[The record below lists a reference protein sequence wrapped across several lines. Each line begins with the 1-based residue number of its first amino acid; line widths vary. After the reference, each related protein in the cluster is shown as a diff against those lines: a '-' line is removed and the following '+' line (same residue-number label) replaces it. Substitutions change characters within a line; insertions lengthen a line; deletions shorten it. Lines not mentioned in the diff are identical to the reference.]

1 DAADSLGLLLNH
13 CGYDVQVAYTGVEAL
28 KIAAYHHPQ
37 IVFAELVLPDVDT
50 ALFAARLRRQAMLV
64 AVTVLD
70 DAKYRQWAMA
80 HGFGHHRKAD
90 HGKGAARAPGRIDAA
105 SCGTQLTQGRVG
117 VRRGEWAAG
126 SVDYRRSKLRFT
138 FSRCITCTST

>member
-1 DAADSLGLLLNH
+1 MTTDHLRVLVVDPSEDAADSLGLLLNH

-37 IVFAELVLPDVDT
+37 VVFAELVLPDVDT
-50 ALFAARLRRQAMLV
+50 ALFASRLRRQSMLV

-80 HGFGHHRKAD
+80 HGFGFIIAKPITPKALHMLLD
-90 HGKGAARAPGRIDAA
+90 YLTPQVAGRN
-105 SCGTQLTQGRVG
+105 
-117 VRRGEWAAG
+117 
-126 SVDYRRSKLRFT
+126 
-138 FSRCITCTST
+138 